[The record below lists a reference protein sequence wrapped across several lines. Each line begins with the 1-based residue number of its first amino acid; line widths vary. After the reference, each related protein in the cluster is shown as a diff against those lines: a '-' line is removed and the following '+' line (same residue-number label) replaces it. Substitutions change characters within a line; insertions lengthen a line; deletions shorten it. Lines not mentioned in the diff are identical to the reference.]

1 MSIGGLIGGI
11 IGGVVGF
18 FTGGIGGAAIGFGI
32 GFGLGTIV
40 DPITPDVPSAGSPEQ
55 KLTITTNEI
64 GLPIP
69 DLVGTGKITGNL
81 LCYGNERS
89 EAQWSKS
96 SGGKGGGGSH
106 HQITGYKYYMSWAI
120 GLCAGPVDEIYTIF
134 RNEEAVWSGNL
145 QRPEAGGQETIA
157 ITDVGNVTFY
167 FGTDD
172 QEANATVGE
181 LISAPTLNTPYRN
194 LCWVFF
200 DDCYIG
206 EYHRMPTM
214 RFILRKS
221 PELPFSTKNVI
232 MEYDYNPIHAIWY
245 IFHNLTGLPV
255 SWLHSDDF
263 TAAADMLYAEYRG
276 ISLLFDRQQD
286 ALTYLENINSHINNV
301 IRYGNDGK
309 FHPKLIRK
317 DYSLAALPVVDES
330 VMLDEPTITRKSWI
344 DTINE
349 VKVQYSE
356 LINVDRESDLP
367 PGIDYPPYL
376 DAKAGHWGGH
386 WGYRFSTSMWDGCS
400 EYEGGLI
407 DYEVT
412 FSQSIPD
419 TYPAGWYY
427 HPLLEGTCI
436 CIPEEW
442 IYHPANSEC
451 FGPYHWTIFST
462 ESNATWPITDCR
474 TGKYF
479 LCHSAWA
486 QGICPLTGGL
496 WHDDAFT
503 ISWKQWV
510 ED

>member
-232 MEYDYNPIHAIWY
+232 MEYDYNPIHAI
-245 IFHNLTGLPV
+245 
-255 SWLHSDDF
+255 
-263 TAAADMLYAEYRG
+263 
-276 ISLLFDRQQD
+276 
-286 ALTYLENINSHINNV
+286 
-301 IRYGNDGK
+301 
-309 FHPKLIRK
+309 
-317 DYSLAALPVVDES
+317 
-330 VMLDEPTITRKSWI
+330 
-344 DTINE
+344 
-349 VKVQYSE
+349 
-356 LINVDRESDLP
+356 
-367 PGIDYPPYL
+367 
-376 DAKAGHWGGH
+376 
-386 WGYRFSTSMWDGCS
+386 
-400 EYEGGLI
+400 
-407 DYEVT
+407 
-412 FSQSIPD
+412 
-419 TYPAGWYY
+419 
-427 HPLLEGTCI
+427 
-436 CIPEEW
+436 
-442 IYHPANSEC
+442 
-451 FGPYHWTIFST
+451 
-462 ESNATWPITDCR
+462 
-474 TGKYF
+474 
-479 LCHSAWA
+479 
-486 QGICPLTGGL
+486 
-496 WHDDAFT
+496 
-503 ISWKQWV
+503 
-510 ED
+510 